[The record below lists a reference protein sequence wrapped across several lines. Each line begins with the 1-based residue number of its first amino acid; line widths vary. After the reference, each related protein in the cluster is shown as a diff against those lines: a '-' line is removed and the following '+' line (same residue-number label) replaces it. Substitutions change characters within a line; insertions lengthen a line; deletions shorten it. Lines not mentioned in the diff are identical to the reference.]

1 MDREQVRETDSGGS
15 RQHSSRAGA
24 GRIPEEAEAVL
35 QYASREGAAEA
46 GLGLAAGPALP
57 YGPGLA
63 PPAAEADCC
72 ALAPGA
78 ALSDA
83 AARGQGLRTQDRPR
97 GMTASAAQP
106 RETERCGLGRRIRH
120 RQLTTKRGK
129 AGKRAASKGCHS
141 CAWQRV

>member
-1 MDREQVRETDSGGS
+1 MPLGAKGKRAACQDKAMDREQVRETDSGGS

-63 PPAAEADCC
+63 PPAAEADCW

-78 ALSDA
+78 ATRPG
-83 AARGQGLRTQDRPR
+83 RGG
-97 GMTASAAQP
+97 A
-106 RETERCGLGRRIRH
+106 GR
-120 RQLTTKRGK
+120 
-129 AGKRAASKGCHS
+129 
-141 CAWQRV
+141 